1 MSSSVRNFNNLL
13 KNSVAKVTSADT
25 RRAGVH
31 YALATSSLEGIV
43 PSKENVS
50 RLQRYIN
57 GQATIEQLI
66 AEAKAQYSRIG

>member
-1 MSSSVRNFNNLL
+1 MPNPVLNFNCLEH
-13 KNSVAKVTSADT
+13 SVAKVTSFDA

-43 PSKENVS
+43 PSKEQVS

-66 AEAKAQYSRIG
+66 VEAKAQYSRIG